1 MKIIHLSME
10 CYPAAKAGG
19 LGDVVGALPKYQ
31 NRLGFDAS
39 VCMPKYHTAWIL
51 KQKTEQVHEG
61 TFIQYGERRPFA
73 IERVLDVNLGFELF
87 LVNLPGLFDRESIY
101 IDQRTGRGFSD
112 EIERN
117 VGFQKAALT
126 WIGAFEELPNILHCH
141 DHHTAL
147 VPFFINEAFDFEH
160 MRSIATVLTIHNGM
174 YQGGMPWSKLAVLP
188 AFHLERGG
196 LLEWEQHINSLAC
209 GIKTAWKV
217 TTVSSGYMR
226 ELAMDARGLE
236 MLFRME
242 YKKCSGLLNGVDN
255 ELWDPSTD
263 AYLDDCL
270 GDDLMEY
277 KQANKS
283 SVETEY
289 GLVLGKPLFTF
300 IGRFAFEKGA
310 DLLPEIIS
318 DALYSGL
325 DANFF
330 ILGSGDLTIQ
340 HQIGQLKSKFPGR
353 FNVEF
358 SYNEPLSH
366 RLYAGSD
373 FLLMPSRVEPCG
385 LNQLYALRYGT
396 IPVVHAV
403 GGLKDTVPDLRSG
416 LGTGFSFPKLETNQ
430 IRNALFAAEELY
442 RHPANFLAVLEKN
455 RLIDHSWETATEQY
469 IELYKE
475 MLPNYFTEHVKS

>member
-31 NRLGFDAS
+31 NRLGFEAS
-39 VCMPKYHTAWIL
+39 VCMPKYNTAWIL
-51 KQKTEQVHEG
+51 KQKTEHVFQGV
-61 TFIQYGERRPFA
+61 FVQYGEHRPFA
-73 IERVLDVNLGFELF
+73 IERVLNHDLGFELF
-87 LVNLPGLFDRESIY
+87 LINLPGLFDRESIY

-126 WIGAFEELPNILHCH
+126 WIGQMEEMPAILHCH

-174 YQGGMPWSKLAVLP
+174 YQGGMPWSKLGVLP
-188 AFHLERGG
+188 AFHPERGG

-242 YKKCSGLLNGVDN
+242 YKKCSGLLNGIDN

-263 AYLDDCL
+263 SYLDNRL
-270 GDDLMEY
+270 EGDLMEY
-277 KQANKS
+277 KQANKA
-283 SVETEY
+283 SVEREY
-289 GLVLGKPLFTF
+289 GLVPGKPLFTF
-300 IGRFAFEKGA
+300 IGRFAYEKGA
-310 DLLPEIIS
+310 DLLPEIIA
-318 DALYSGL
+318 DALFSGL

-340 HQIGQLKSKFPGR
+340 HQIGQLKTKFPER

-358 SYNEPLSH
+358 AYNEPLSH

-385 LNQLYALRYGT
+385 LNQLYALRYGA

-416 LGTGFSFPKLETNQ
+416 EGTGFAFAKLDANQ
-430 IRNALFAAEELY
+430 IRSALFAAEELF
-442 RHPANFLAVLEKN
+442 RHSANFVAVLEKN

-475 MLPNYFTEHVKS
+475 MLPNYSTEHVKS